1 MCTDLQFGRWR
12 KGPCRMQLIIDENR
26 AAASS
31 RLTAIRAAI
40 MLMRSME
47 LWRGGRLDP
56 QNVLII
62 LAVISITSE
71 KLMRADLDAKYHAL
85 DIYLP
90 LEQLQG
96 CNVASIAAATGLN
109 RETVRR
115 RVQDLIGRSSLIR
128 TEAGE
133 IALPP
138 EKVSVD
144 SALELVRRQLE
155 ALVRFANDSLR
166 DGVLLAR

>member
-1 MCTDLQFGRWR
+1 
-12 KGPCRMQLIIDENR
+12 MQLIIDEDQAN
-26 AAASS
+26 AKS
-31 RLTAIRAAI
+31 RITAIRAAI

-47 LWRGGRLDP
+47 LWRLGRLDP

-71 KLMRADLDAKYHAL
+71 KLMRGHLDANYHAL

-115 RVQDLIGRSSLIR
+115 RVQDLIAQGSL
-128 TEAGE
+128 
-133 IALPP
+133 L
-138 EKVSVD
+138 
-144 SALELVRRQLE
+144 
-155 ALVRFANDSLR
+155 
-166 DGVLLAR
+166 

>member
-1 MCTDLQFGRWR
+1 
-12 KGPCRMQLIIDENR
+12 MQLIIDEEQAN
-26 AAASS
+26 ANS
-31 RLTAIRAAI
+31 RLTAIRAAT

-47 LWRGGRLDP
+47 LWRRERLDAE
-56 QNVLII
+56 NVLII

-71 KLMRADLDAKYHAL
+71 KLMRAQLDPKYHDL
-85 DIYLP
+85 STYLP

-115 RVQDLIGRSSLIR
+115 RVKDLIGAGSLVR

-133 IALPP
+133 IALAPD
-138 EKVSVD
+138 KVNED

-155 ALVRFANDSLR
+155 ALARFANDSLR
-166 DGVLLAR
+166 DGVLVAR

>member
-1 MCTDLQFGRWR
+1 M
-12 KGPCRMQLIIDENR
+12 
-26 AAASS
+26 
-31 RLTAIRAAI
+31 

-47 LWRGGRLDP
+47 LWRRDRLEP
-56 QNVLII
+56 QSVLII

-71 KLMRADLDAKYHAL
+71 KLMRTQMEAKYHAL
-85 DIYLP
+85 DTYLP
-90 LEQLQG
+90 LERLQG

-115 RVQDLIGRSSLIR
+115 RVQGLIRGGSLIR
-128 TEAGE
+128 TEAGK

-138 EKVSVD
+138 EKVNED
-144 SALELVRRQLE
+144 SALELVRKQLE

-166 DGVLLAR
+166 DGVLVASERG

>member
-1 MCTDLQFGRWR
+1 V
-12 KGPCRMQLIIDENR
+12 QLVIDEDR
-26 AAASS
+26 AKANT
-31 RLTAIRAAI
+31 RMTAIRAAV
-40 MLMRSME
+40 MMTRSME
-47 LWRGGRLDP
+47 VWRRERLDP
-56 QNVLII
+56 QNTLII

-71 KLMRADLDAKYHAL
+71 KLIRADLDPKYHAL
-85 DIYLP
+85 DVYLP

-115 RVQDLIGRSSLIR
+115 RVQALIRGGSLIR
-128 TEAGE
+128 TETGE

-138 EKVSVD
+138 DKVQER

-155 ALVRFANDSLR
+155 ALVRFANESLR
-166 DGVLLAR
+166 DGVILPRE

>member
-1 MCTDLQFGRWR
+1 MV
-12 KGPCRMQLIIDENR
+12 QLIIDERR
-26 AAASS
+26 AEANS
-31 RLTAIRAAI
+31 RITAIRAAI

-47 LWRGGRLDP
+47 LWRRDRLDP

-71 KLMRADLDAKYHAL
+71 KLMRANLDPKFHAL
-85 DIYLP
+85 NTYLP

-115 RVQDLIGRSSLIR
+115 RVQELIAGGSLIR
-128 TEAGE
+128 TDAGE

-138 EKVSVD
+138 ERVNEA
-144 SALELVRRQLE
+144 SALELVRKQLE
-155 ALVRFANDSLR
+155 ALARFANDSLR
-166 DGVLLAR
+166 DGVFVAK

>member
-1 MCTDLQFGRWR
+1 
-12 KGPCRMQLIIDENR
+12 MQLIIDEDR

-31 RLTAIRAAI
+31 RMTAIRAAM

-47 LWRGGRLDP
+47 LWRRDRLDP

-71 KLMRADLDAKYHAL
+71 RLMRAPLDPKYHAL
-85 DIYLP
+85 SNYLP
-90 LEQLQG
+90 LEQLQD

-115 RVQDLIGRSSLIR
+115 RVQDLIDSGSLIR
-128 TEAGE
+128 TDSGA

-138 EKVSVD
+138 DKVNEE

-155 ALVRFANDSLR
+155 AVTRFANDSLR
-166 DGVLLAR
+166 DGVLLAK

>member
-1 MCTDLQFGRWR
+1 
-12 KGPCRMQLIIDENR
+12 MQLSIDPER
-26 AAASS
+26 ADANS

-40 MLMRSME
+40 LMTRSME
-47 LWRGGRLDP
+47 IWRRDRLDP
-56 QNVLII
+56 QMALII

-71 KLMRADLDAKYHAL
+71 KLMRSGLDPEYHAL
-85 DIYLP
+85 DTYLP
-90 LEQLQG
+90 LDRLQA
-96 CNVASIAAATGLN
+96 CNVASIAAATGMN

-115 RVQDLIGRSSLIR
+115 RVQTLIQSGSLIR

-138 EKVSVD
+138 QKVQER

-155 ALVRFANDSLR
+155 AIVRFANDSLR
-166 DGVLLAR
+166 DGTLILGE

>member
-1 MCTDLQFGRWR
+1 
-12 KGPCRMQLIIDENR
+12 MQLIIDEDR
-26 AAASS
+26 ANANS
-31 RLTAIRAAI
+31 RMTAIRAAT

-47 LWRGGRLDP
+47 LWRRERLDP

-71 KLMRADLDAKYHAL
+71 KLMRAQLDPKYYAL
-85 DIYLP
+85 STYLP

-115 RVQDLIGRSSLIR
+115 RVQDLIDGGSLIR
-128 TEAGE
+128 TESGE

-138 EKVSVD
+138 DKVNED

-155 ALVRFANDSLR
+155 AVTRFANDSLR
-166 DGVLLAR
+166 DGVLLVR

>member
-1 MCTDLQFGRWR
+1 
-12 KGPCRMQLIIDENR
+12 MQLIIDEER
-26 AAASS
+26 ANANS
-31 RLTAIRAAI
+31 RITAIRAAI

-47 LWRGGRLDP
+47 LWRRDRLDP

-71 KLMRADLDAKYHAL
+71 KLMRTQLDAKYHAL

-90 LEQLQG
+90 LDQLQG
-96 CNVASIAAATGLN
+96 CNVASISAATGLN

-115 RVQDLIGRSSLIR
+115 RVADLIGSGSLIR

-138 EKVSVD
+138 EKVNEE

-155 ALVRFANDSLR
+155 ALARFANDSLR
-166 DGVLLAR
+166 DGVLIAK

>member
-1 MCTDLQFGRWR
+1 
-12 KGPCRMQLIIDENR
+12 MQLIIDNDQ
-26 AAASS
+26 AKASS
-31 RLTAIRAAI
+31 RITAIRAAI

-47 LWRGGRLDP
+47 LWRRGRLEP

-71 KLMRADLDAKYHAL
+71 KLMRASLDAKYHAL
-85 DIYLP
+85 DTYLP
-90 LEQLQG
+90 LEHLQA
-96 CNVASIAAATGLN
+96 CNMSSIAAATGLN

-115 RVQDLIGRSSLIR
+115 RVQGLISNGSLIR

-133 IALPP
+133 IALAP
-138 EKVSVD
+138 EKVNED
-144 SALELVRRQLE
+144 SALELVRKQLE

-166 DGVLLAR
+166 DGVLVAR

>member
-1 MCTDLQFGRWR
+1 
-12 KGPCRMQLIIDENR
+12 MQLIIDED
-26 AAASS
+26 AANANS
-31 RLTAIRAAI
+31 RLTAIRAAT

-47 LWRGGRLDP
+47 LWRRDRLDP
-56 QNVLII
+56 ENVLII

-71 KLMRADLDAKYHAL
+71 KLMRAQLDTKYCDLGT
-85 DIYLP
+85 YLP

-96 CNVASIAAATGLN
+96 CNVASIAAATSLN

-115 RVQDLIGRSSLIR
+115 RVRDLIGGGSLIR

-133 IALPP
+133 IALSPD
-138 EKVSVD
+138 KVNED

-155 ALVRFANDSLR
+155 ALVRFTNDSLR
-166 DGVLLAR
+166 DGVLVAR

>member
-1 MCTDLQFGRWR
+1 
-12 KGPCRMQLIIDENR
+12 MQLIIDEDR
-26 AAASS
+26 AIANS
-31 RLTAIRAAI
+31 RITAIRAAI

-47 LWRGGRLDP
+47 LWRRDRLDP

-71 KLMRADLDAKYHAL
+71 KLMRAHLDAKYHAL
-85 DIYLP
+85 DTYLP

-115 RVQDLIGRSSLIR
+115 RVQELLGSGSLIR

-138 EKVSVD
+138 EKVNQD

-166 DGVLLAR
+166 DGVLLVT

>member
-1 MCTDLQFGRWR
+1 
-12 KGPCRMQLIIDENR
+12 MQLIIDEDR
-26 AAASS
+26 ATANS
-31 RLTAIRAAI
+31 RMTAIRAAT

-47 LWRGGRLDP
+47 LWRLGRLDP

-71 KLMRADLDAKYHAL
+71 KLMRAQLDPKYHAL
-85 DIYLP
+85 STYLP

-115 RVQDLIGRSSLIR
+115 RVHDLIGGGSLIR
-128 TEAGE
+128 TESGE

-138 EKVSVD
+138 E
-144 SALELVRRQLE
+144 R
-155 ALVRFANDSLR
+155 
-166 DGVLLAR
+166 

>member
-1 MCTDLQFGRWR
+1 
-12 KGPCRMQLIIDENR
+12 MQLVIDEDR
-26 AAASS
+26 ADANS
-31 RLTAIRAAI
+31 RITAIRAAM

-47 LWRGGRLDP
+47 LWRRDRLEP

-71 KLMRADLDAKYHAL
+71 KLMRVQMDAKYNAL
-85 DIYLP
+85 DTYLP

-96 CNVASIAAATGLN
+96 CNLASIAAATGLN

-115 RVQDLIGRSSLIR
+115 RVHNLITGGSLIR

-133 IALPP
+133 IALSPD
-138 EKVSVD
+138 KVHED
-144 SALELVRRQLE
+144 SALLLVRKQLE
-155 ALVRFANDSLR
+155 ALVRFANESLR
-166 DGVLLAR
+166 DGVLSASERG

>member
-1 MCTDLQFGRWR
+1 
-12 KGPCRMQLIIDENR
+12 
-26 AAASS
+26 
-31 RLTAIRAAI
+31 

-47 LWRGGRLDP
+47 LWRRERHDP
-56 QNVLII
+56 ENVLII
-62 LAVISITSE
+62 LSVISITSE
-71 KLMRADLDAKYHAL
+71 KLMRAQLDPKFHDLST
-85 DIYLP
+85 YLP

-115 RVQDLIGRSSLIR
+115 RVRDLMESGSLIR

-138 EKVSVD
+138 EKVNED

-155 ALVRFANDSLR
+155 AVTRFANDSLR
-166 DGVLLAR
+166 DGVLIAR

>member
-1 MCTDLQFGRWR
+1 
-12 KGPCRMQLIIDENR
+12 MQLIIDEDR
-26 AAASS
+26 ANANS
-31 RLTAIRAAI
+31 RMTAIRAAT

-47 LWRGGRLDP
+47 LWRLGRLDP

-71 KLMRADLDAKYHAL
+71 KLMRAQLDPKYHAL
-85 DIYLP
+85 STYLP

-115 RVQDLIGRSSLIR
+115 RVQDLTIGGSLIR
-128 TEAGE
+128 TESGE

-138 EKVSVD
+138 EKVNDD
-144 SALELVRRQLE
+144 SALELIRRQLE
-155 ALVRFANDSLR
+155 AVTRFANDSLR
-166 DGVLLAR
+166 DGVLCVR

>member
-1 MCTDLQFGRWR
+1 
-12 KGPCRMQLIIDENR
+12 MQLTIDEERASATNR
-26 AAASS
+26 V
-31 RLTAIRAAI
+31 TAIRAAI
-40 MLMRSME
+40 MMTRSME
-47 LWRGGRLDP
+47 VWRGERLDP

-71 KLMRADLDAKYHAL
+71 KLVRADLDPKYHAL
-85 DIYLP
+85 DVYLP
-90 LEQLQG
+90 LDQLQG
-96 CNVASIAAATGLN
+96 CNVASIAAATGMN

-115 RVQDLIGRSSLIR
+115 RVQALIRDGSLIR
-128 TEAGE
+128 TEAGA

-138 EKVSVD
+138 ERVNQR

-166 DGVLLAR
+166 DGVLVPKG

>member
-1 MCTDLQFGRWR
+1 
-12 KGPCRMQLIIDENR
+12 MQLIIDDER
-26 AAASS
+26 ADANS
-31 RLTAIRAAI
+31 RMTAIRAAM

-47 LWRGGRLDP
+47 LWRRGRLDP

-71 KLMRADLDAKYHAL
+71 KLMRAQLDPRYTSL
-85 DIYLP
+85 SNYLP

-115 RVQDLIGRSSLIR
+115 RVQDLIGGGSLIR
-128 TEAGE
+128 TESGE
-133 IALPP
+133 LALPP
-138 EKVSVD
+138 EKVNED

-155 ALVRFANDSLR
+155 AVTRFANDSLR
-166 DGVLLAR
+166 DGVLLVK

>member
-1 MCTDLQFGRWR
+1 
-12 KGPCRMQLIIDENR
+12 MQLIIDEDQ
-26 AAASS
+26 AAANS
-31 RLTAIRAAI
+31 RLTAIRAAT

-47 LWRGGRLDP
+47 LWRRNRLDP
-56 QNVLII
+56 ENVLII

-71 KLMRADLDAKYHAL
+71 KLVRGPLDPKYHDL
-85 DIYLP
+85 STYLP

-96 CNVASIAAATGLN
+96 CNVASVAAATGLN

-115 RVQDLIGRSSLIR
+115 RVRDLIGAGSLIR

-138 EKVSVD
+138 EKVNED

-155 ALVRFANDSLR
+155 AVTRFANDSLR
-166 DGVLLAR
+166 DGVLIAK

>member
-1 MCTDLQFGRWR
+1 MHLV
-12 KGPCRMQLIIDENR
+12 IDEDR
-26 AAASS
+26 ANANS
-31 RLTAIRAAI
+31 RITAIRAAV

-47 LWRGGRLDP
+47 LWRRDRLDS
-56 QNVLII
+56 QNVFII

-71 KLMRADLDAKYHAL
+71 KLMRAQMEAKYNTL
-85 DIYLP
+85 DTYLP

-96 CNVASIAAATGLN
+96 CNVASIAAATGQN

-115 RVQDLIGRSSLIR
+115 RVQGLISSGSLIR

-138 EKVSVD
+138 EKVNEN
-144 SALELVRRQLE
+144 SALVLVRKQLE

-166 DGVLLAR
+166 DGVLRPGGP

>member
-1 MCTDLQFGRWR
+1 
-12 KGPCRMQLIIDENR
+12 MQLIIDEEQATAN
-26 AAASS
+26 S
-31 RLTAIRAAI
+31 RKTAIRAAT

-47 LWRGGRLDP
+47 LWRRDRLDP
-56 QNVLII
+56 HNVLII

-71 KLMRADLDAKYHAL
+71 KLMRTQLDPKYHAL
-85 DIYLP
+85 SNYLP

-115 RVQDLIGRSSLIR
+115 RVQHLIGSGSLIR
-128 TEAGE
+128 TDSGE

-138 EKVSVD
+138 GKVNED

-155 ALVRFANDSLR
+155 AVTRFANDSLR
-166 DGVLLAR
+166 DGVLLVR